1 MSPVSLIPSLQSD
14 ALVREIEKQL
24 KDENGAIA
32 ADAQRDAHAVMA
44 QARAAARAQVHE
56 AIVELREE
64 GARRLT
70 RAKAQLDTERRTRA
84 QSQDAAAVRD
94 ALPLLRAAL
103 KQRWQEPES
112 RRQWSDAVARL
123 AADRLRR
130 GAWRVAHPPGWSGPE
145 RKQFTA
151 ALGKSEGLDLS
162 FQADAHIDAGL
173 RISADQ
179 AVLDATPAG
188 LLAET
193 TTIAALL
200 LEEIGAGS

>member
-24 KDENGAIA
+24 KDENGAIV

-84 QSQDAAAVRD
+84 QRQDAAAVRD

-103 KQRWQEPES
+103 EQRWQEPKS
-112 RRQWSDAVARL
+112 RRRWSDAVARL

-130 GAWRVAHPPGWSGPE
+130 GAWRVAHPAGWSEPE
-145 RKQFTA
+145 RKQFIA
-151 ALGKSEGLDLS
+151 ALGKSEGLDIS

-173 RISADQ
+173 RINADQ